1 MIRLPSLTPLP
12 PLAIKLA
19 VSHLAVVIAGILTGA
34 FLPRANASHE
44 TLAVLTRRPLLAA
57 VTLAFRYG
65 EPEQARP
72 LLQRAVAKE
81 PKDPVAWGDAMT
93 MHLHL
98 AVLDGEQFPE
108 SGRSAHIA
116 QASVACAEFGL
127 PTCSHEELRDVA
139 RGILRDVH

>member
-1 MIRLPSLTPLP
+1 MIRLPSLSSLP

-34 FLPRANASHE
+34 LLPRANASHE
-44 TLAVLTRRPLLAA
+44 TLAVMTRRPLLAA

-65 EPEQARP
+65 DPEQARP
-72 LLQRAVAKE
+72 LLQRAVANA

-98 AVLDGEQFPE
+98 AVLDGEQIPE
-108 SGRSAHIA
+108 SGRSEHIT
-116 QASVACAEFGL
+116 QASVACTEFGL
-127 PTCSHEELRDVA
+127 RTCSPEELRDVA

>member
-1 MIRLPSLTPLP
+1 M
-12 PLAIKLA
+12 
-19 VSHLAVVIAGILTGA
+19 
-34 FLPRANASHE
+34 
-44 TLAVLTRRPLLAA
+44 TRRPLLAA

-72 LLQRAVAKE
+72 LLQRAVANE

-98 AVLDGEQFPE
+98 AVLDGEQIPE
-108 SGRSAHIA
+108 SGRSEHITRA
-116 QASVACAEFGL
+116 GVACTEFGL
-127 PTCSHEELRDVA
+127 RTCSPEELRDVA